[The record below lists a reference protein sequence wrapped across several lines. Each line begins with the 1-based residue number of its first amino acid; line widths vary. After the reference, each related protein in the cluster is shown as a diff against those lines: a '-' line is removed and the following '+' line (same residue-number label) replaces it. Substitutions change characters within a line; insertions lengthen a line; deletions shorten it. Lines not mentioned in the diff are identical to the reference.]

1 MARIISKGKAE
12 SLWLLNKGKFPGITD
27 LHIHQ
32 HSKGLTL
39 TAVYKGHR
47 EHLDIDPY
55 QTVEDFGKTLEYFYK
70 KLQQK
75 YGKPNEQ
82 TKSK

>member
-1 MARIISKGKAE
+1 MAELISKGKAE
-12 SLWLLNKGKFPGITD
+12 SLWLLNKGRFPGITD

-39 TAVYKGHR
+39 TAVYKGHKEHFDLELR
-47 EHLDIDPY
+47 E
-55 QTVEDFGKTLEYFYK
+55 TVEDFGKTLEYFYK

-75 YGKPNEQ
+75 WG
-82 TKSK
+82 